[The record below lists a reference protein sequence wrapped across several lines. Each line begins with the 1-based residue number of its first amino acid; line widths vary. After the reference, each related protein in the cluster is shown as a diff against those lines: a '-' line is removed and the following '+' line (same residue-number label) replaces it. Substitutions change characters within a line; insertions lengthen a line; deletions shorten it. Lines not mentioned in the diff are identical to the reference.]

1 MSLSMFTE
9 HPASVGETYL
19 QHLWRATCFGARMVL
34 CGLACLVHGLL
45 PFLCVRTG
53 SRAIATLHE
62 QIVTHRDRRAV
73 TVSGAELAPAIVERD
88 VGLLS

>member
-1 MSLSMFTE
+1 MTVVF
-9 HPASVGETYL
+9 
-19 QHLWRATCFGARMVL
+19 R
-34 CGLACLVHGLL
+34 
-45 PFLCVRTG
+45 

-73 TVSGAELAPAIVERD
+73 TVRGAELAPAIVERD